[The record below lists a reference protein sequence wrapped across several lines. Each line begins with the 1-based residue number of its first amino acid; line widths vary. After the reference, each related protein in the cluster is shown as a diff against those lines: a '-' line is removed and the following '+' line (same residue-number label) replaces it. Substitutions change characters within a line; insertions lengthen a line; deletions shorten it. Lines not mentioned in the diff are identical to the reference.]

1 MATAE
6 QITTMLDL
14 MQQQMTT
21 LTQLQAE
28 NTRLRGNN
36 TESKPK
42 KPDRPI
48 IDANLDDQEWLL
60 FLDAWERYKEM
71 LGLAAADVNKI
82 RNELRASCSSDVNKL
97 LFEYVGAEQL
107 KTCTEN
113 ELLAHIKSVAVRGV
127 HKSVHRVE
135 FSKMTQNEG
144 EKATHYVGRLNSKAL
159 LCKFVVQC
167 DCDPQTTVSY
177 ADERVAER
185 LIAGLRNQEHQRKIL
200 AEADTLTTL
209 KQMVERLQIL
219 EATEESASSLNLG
232 TPSSAAA
239 ANRPS
244 SYKAKK
250 KTKPKQETSN
260 TTPSKCGWCGRS
272 SHGTDKTMERIHCP
286 AKDQTCKHCGIKGH
300 FMEVC
305 KKALA
310 SPAEDAAQQQLPPTP
325 ELEVIP
331 SNASVSFGFATAA
344 ASPIKSPDLD
354 FRRTRRPTKER

>member
-1 MATAE
+1 
-6 QITTMLDL
+6 MLDM

-21 LTQLQAE
+21 LTNLQAE
-28 NTRLRGNN
+28 NTRLREANAN
-36 TESKPK
+36 ADAANVNISKSK

-60 FLDAWERYKEM
+60 FLDAWERYKM
-71 LGLAAADVNKI
+71 LGLVATDVNKI
-82 RNELRASCSSDVNKL
+82 RNELRAACSADVNKQ
-97 LFEYVGAEQL
+97 LFEYVGAAQL
-107 KTCTEN
+107 KTCTET

-159 LCKFVVQC
+159 LCNFTVQC

-177 ADERVAER
+177 ADERVTER

-200 AEADTLTTL
+200 AEADTLVTL

-219 EATEESASSLNLG
+219 EATEESALSLNPG

-239 ANRPS
+239 AARPS
-244 SYKAKK
+244 SYKANKK
-250 KTKPKQETSN
+250 KNKSKQGANDSTAA
-260 TTPSKCGWCGRS
+260 KCGWCGKT

-286 AKDQTCKHCGIKGH
+286 AKGH
-300 FMEVC
+300 FEDVC
-305 KKALA
+305 KKAKA
-310 SPAEDAAQQQLPPTP
+310 SAAGETPQTQQTP
-325 ELEVIP
+325 NSGLEEIP
-331 SNASVSFGFATAA
+331 SDASVSFGFATATTPVE
-344 ASPIKSPDLD
+344 SPKTLNNNID